1 MRDTQQP
8 AIAGELGDAKALRQ
22 TPGPADVGLDNVHFA
37 PIHQVQSLPSRS
49 QQLGSGDTRSDRLSQ
64 PRVAIKVVHPQ
75 RCLDKVQVAV
85 LELLNCP
92 DCGLTVHPS
101 VADVDHEGHFSTQDL
116 ARLPNQAYQV
126 SVRINVAID
135 ELKLR
140 GLVPQLSH
148 SFHEVLNLVR
158 CFLEAA

>member
-101 VADVDHEGHFSTQDL
+101 VADVDHGRLGELDGGRVPGQRPYKCRHRRVEASRPCTPTQPL
-116 ARLPNQAYQV
+116 FP
-126 SVRINVAID
+126 
-135 ELKLR
+135 
-140 GLVPQLSH
+140 
-148 SFHEVLNLVR
+148 
-158 CFLEAA
+158 